1 MRTVAHAISFVFHP
15 LLMMS
20 YIAILIA
27 FINPYLFGVHH
38 ATDEQIVIKYIFPV
52 IAYTFVVPICLS
64 IMMLFLG
71 FVDSIQMKTRQERIA
86 PLIGVMTFYFLMSYT
101 FYKNPEIPN
110 ACTIF
115 MVGSSMALAVAF
127 FINNFSKIS
136 LHALGMGGLLGM
148 VVITML
154 YFSYGSF
161 TIGSISMSMNFL
173 LMLVIIISGLVGTS
187 RLLLEA
193 HEPMDLYGGFFI
205 GFGTQFLALT
215 LLS

>member
-1 MRTVAHAISFVFHP
+1 MRTIAHAISFVFHP
-15 LLMMS
+15 LLVMT
-20 YIAILIA
+20 YVAILIA

-38 ATDEQIVIKYIFPV
+38 ASDEQIVVKYILPV
-52 IAYTFVVPICLS
+52 FAYTFIIPICLTA
-64 IMMLFLG
+64 MMLFLG
-71 FVDSIQMKTRQERIA
+71 FIESIQMEDRKERIG

-115 MVGSSMALAVAF
+115 MVGSSIGLAVAF

-148 VVITML
+148 VIITMM

-215 LLS
+215 ILS